1 MYGMDT
7 ETTETFGL
15 CISRQDGDVASRLTQ
30 RNDKTGDTEEATVAL
45 QGIVCKINL
54 PPFEARTS
62 RPDDLK
68 RLAHVR
74 QSITL
79 TGLGSKRFEQT
90 VENSRRAYSM
100 FSRYTP
106 NARLIPTPEFL
117 GKQQIECDTNG
128 DQHLTISASNRFFT
142 PAKQCASL
150 ETVNVN
156 AELDPRGTLAKVDQS
171 KYLHTEDNSIDYY
184 ILTDSDGEKR
194 QVPTSENLQELT
206 PIGDIVEIMVS
217 MMCIPS
223 KGNFTVKL
231 ILQSVTLLD
240 GNLTTDATTARTLID
255 GAIPVQPKRLKQRNP
270 YTSDLKTHK
279 SKAALHAR
287 IDMNEGAEE
296 HDGGEGM
303 LEDVTIR
310 DSDQQ
315 AWPELN

>member
-1 MYGMDT
+1 MYGMDA
-7 ETTETFGL
+7 ETTETIGL

-30 RNDKTGDTEEATVAL
+30 RNDKTGDTEEATIAL

-79 TGLGSKRFEQT
+79 TGLGSKHFEQT
-90 VENSRRAYSM
+90 VENSHRAYSM

-117 GKQQIECDTNG
+117 
-128 DQHLTISASNRFFT
+128 ASNRFFT
-142 PAKQCASL
+142 PAKQCAGL

-156 AELDPRGTLAKVDQS
+156 AELNPRGTLAKVDWS
-171 KYLHTEDNSIDYY
+171 KYLHTEDNSVDYY
-184 ILTDSDGEKR
+184 ILTDGDGEKR
-194 QVPTSENLQELT
+194 YTPTAPIIFQ
-206 PIGDIVEIMVS
+206 IGDIVEIMVS

-231 ILQSVTLLD
+231 ILRSVTLLD
-240 GNLTTDATTARTLID
+240 GNLTTVHQNHKT
-255 GAIPVQPKRLKQRNP
+255 QRRQGP
-270 YTSDLKTHK
+270 
-279 SKAALHAR
+279 
-287 IDMNEGAEE
+287 
-296 HDGGEGM
+296 
-303 LEDVTIR
+303 
-310 DSDQQ
+310 
-315 AWPELN
+315 